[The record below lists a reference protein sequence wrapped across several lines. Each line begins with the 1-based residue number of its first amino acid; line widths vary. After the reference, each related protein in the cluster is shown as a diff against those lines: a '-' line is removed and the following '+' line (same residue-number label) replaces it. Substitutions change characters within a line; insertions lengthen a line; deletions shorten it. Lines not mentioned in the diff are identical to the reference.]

1 MDTALAY
8 TPALDSYDF
17 GPGHPLRPER
27 VSLAVSLLSAYGLVS
42 SPDHRA
48 TYGLRPLPVEPADP
62 ADLLRVHD
70 SSYVEAVMR
79 ASAYPGAPAG
89 HGIGPGDTPAFRG
102 MHEAAALVAGGSC
115 AGMRS
120 LLAGDA
126 HRVLAPAGGLHHAH
140 RDRAAGFCVYND
152 AAAAIALALA
162 HNSRIRIAY
171 IDIDAHHG
179 DGVQETFYAEPRA
192 LTVSIH
198 EDGRYL
204 YPGTGSYRER
214 GEGPG
219 AGTALNIPLPPYAT
233 PECYLLAFDRV
244 VAPAVRAFAPDVLV
258 TQNGADAHWSD
269 PLTTLGMTIPGY
281 ESLFARLVTLAE
293 EVTHGRMLA
302 LGGGGYS
309 WQTVVPRAWA
319 LLGASL
325 LGVTLPDELPHAWR
339 ERVRL
344 YRAEPPDSLRDDAA
358 PPFDR
363 YTSALVMHD
372 TAHVIDR
379 LRDDLGLA

>member
-1 MDTALAY
+1 MDTALVY

-27 VSLAVSLLSAYGLVS
+27 VSLAVHLLSDYGLTS
-42 SPDHRA
+42 TRDHSA
-48 TYGLRPLPVEPADP
+48 TSGLRPLPVTPAD
-62 ADLLRVHD
+62 AESLLRVHD
-70 SSYVEAVMR
+70 PAYVEAVMR
-79 ASAYPGAPAG
+79 ASADPGAPAG

-102 MHEAAALVAGGSC
+102 MHEAAALVAGASC
-115 AGMRS
+115 TGMRS

-162 HNSRIRIAY
+162 HDPRIRVAY
-171 IDIDAHHG
+171 VDIDAHHG
-179 DGVQETFYAEPRA
+179 DGVQEAFYTEPRV

-244 VAPAVRAFAPDVLV
+244 VAPSVREFAPDILV

-281 ESLFARLVTLAE
+281 ESLFARLAVLAE

-325 LGVTLPDELPHAWR
+325 VGVTLPDELPHAWQ
-339 ERVRL
+339 ELVRG
-344 YRAEPPDSLRDDAA
+344 YGAEPPDSLRDDTA
-358 PPFDR
+358 PPLDR
-363 YTSALVMHD
+363 DAGALVMHD
-372 TAHVIDR
+372 TAHVVDR

>member
-17 GPGHPLRPER
+17 GAGHPLRPQR

-42 SPDHRA
+42 PPGRRA
-48 TYGLRPLPVEPADP
+48 ARGLRPLPVEPAGPD
-62 ADLLRVHD
+62 DLLRVHD

-79 ASAYPGAPAG
+79 ASADPGAPAG

-102 MHEAAALVAGGSC
+102 MHEAAALVAGASC
-115 AGMRS
+115 TGMRA

-126 HRVLAPAGGLHHAH
+126 RRVFAPAGGLHHAH

-152 AAAAIALALA
+152 AAVAIASALA
-162 HNSRIRIAY
+162 HDPHLRVAY
-171 IDIDAHHG
+171 VDIDAHHG
-179 DGVQETFYAEPRA
+179 DGVQEAFYTEPRV

-244 VAPAVRAFAPDVLV
+244 VAPSVRAYSPDILV

-269 PLTTLGMTIPGY
+269 PLTALGMTIPGY
-281 ESLFARLVTLAE
+281 ELLFTRLVSLAE
-293 EVTHGRMLA
+293 EATGGRMLA

-309 WQTVVPRAWA
+309 WRTVVPRVWA

-325 LGVTLPDELPHAWR
+325 LGVNLPDDLPHGWR
-339 ERVRL
+339 TQL
-344 YRAEPPDSLRDDAA
+344 AHLGIEPPQSLRDDPA
-358 PPFDR
+358 PSLDADTR
-363 YTSALVMHD
+363 ELVLHD
-372 TAHVIDR
+372 TSHVIDR
-379 LRDDLGLA
+379 LRAYLGLE